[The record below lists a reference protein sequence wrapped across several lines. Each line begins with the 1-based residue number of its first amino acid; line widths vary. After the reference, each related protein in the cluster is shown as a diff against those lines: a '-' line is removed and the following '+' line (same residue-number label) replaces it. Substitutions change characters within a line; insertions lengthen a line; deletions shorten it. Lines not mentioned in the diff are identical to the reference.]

1 LVLTRFQLERYEKRT
16 ENKQMLNDWPR
27 FVRKMN
33 EKGRERF
40 FRLKLSNENIGMF
53 LDKIAKQHPLK
64 NAILLK

>member
-1 LVLTRFQLERYEKRT
+1 
-16 ENKQMLNDWPR
+16 
-27 FVRKMN
+27 MN